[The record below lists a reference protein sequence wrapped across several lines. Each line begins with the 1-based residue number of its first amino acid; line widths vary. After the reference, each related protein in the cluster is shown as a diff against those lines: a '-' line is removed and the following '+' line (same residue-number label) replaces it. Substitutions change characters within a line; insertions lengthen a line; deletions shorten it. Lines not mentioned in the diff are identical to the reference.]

1 MSILNN
7 LRKAHAAIVLDQT
20 KKALEPNNP
29 ELGKLGAQVNA
40 LAVEA
45 LTKGINSDAW
55 KDYMKLF
62 ASNEA
67 ELAQLADTTKT
78 EGVAGAQAA
87 WLRQMRAYIVSNAIC
102 DIGTNGKTFDKIN
115 GDINIAQDQED
126 AAFIATRKV
135 PIPDVV
141 V

>member
-20 KKALEPNNP
+20 KKALDPNNP
-29 ELGKLGAQVNA
+29 DLGKLGAQVNA
-40 LAVEA
+40 LAVDA
-45 LTKGINSDAW
+45 LTHGLGTDAW
-55 KDYMKLF
+55 NDYMTLF
-62 ASNEA
+62 ASNPA
-67 ELAQLADTTKT
+67 ELAQLADPAKT

-115 GDINIAQDQED
+115 GDINIADVQED

-135 PIPDVV
+135 AIPDVV
-141 V
+141 E

>member
-102 DIGTNGKTFDKIN
+102 DIGTNG
-115 GDINIAQDQED
+115 
-126 AAFIATRKV
+126 
-135 PIPDVV
+135 
-141 V
+141 

>member
-115 GDINIAQDQED
+115 GDINIADDHED
-126 AAFIATRKV
+126 AAFIATRKIV
-135 PIPDVV
+135 IPDVV
-141 V
+141 